1 MRVPP
6 RHAVIHLPVLA
17 PDEAV
22 LVMRVL
28 NRVIDAIWSA
38 HGPAIEA
45 QAEARNDDPAR
56 PASTLHSSDDEIF

>member
-6 RHAVIHLPVLA
+6 RHAMIHLPALA

-28 NRVIDAIWSA
+28 DRAIDAIWRA

-45 QAEARNDDPAR
+45 HASMLDDAPAR
-56 PASTLHSSDDEIF
+56 PASAPRSSDDPIF

>member
-17 PDEAV
+17 PDEAE
-22 LVMRVL
+22 LVIRVL
-28 NRVIDAIWSA
+28 DRISDAIWRA

-45 QAEARNDDPAR
+45 RAAARDDGPAR
-56 PASTLHSSDDEIF
+56 PVSTPLPSDDALF

>member
-1 MRVPP
+1 MP

-28 NRVIDAIWSA
+28 DRVIDAIWRA

-45 QAEARNDDPAR
+45 LAAARDDTPAR
-56 PASTLHSSDDEIF
+56 PASAPRSSDGEIF